1 MIDQK
6 LHELLER
13 VAVQLD
19 RLASAMEKTNA
30 LSEKIMK
37 CPGCM
42 GDGKAYGSGRCM
54 RCGGTG
60 VKQ

>member
-1 MIDQK
+1 MIDLK